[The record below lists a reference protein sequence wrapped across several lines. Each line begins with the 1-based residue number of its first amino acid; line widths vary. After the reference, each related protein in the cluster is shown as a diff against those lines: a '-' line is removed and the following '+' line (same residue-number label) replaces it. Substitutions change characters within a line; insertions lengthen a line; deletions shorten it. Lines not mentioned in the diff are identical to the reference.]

1 MQFFNIL
8 YESNFLKVLLVCVVL
23 DSIFGVLRAI
33 KEKKFNSNIG
43 IDGLIRKFGMMISV
57 IFFMLID
64 YITKFNVIGFLPE
77 ELRKII
83 NVENIGIST
92 LFLILFIIYEFLSI
106 MKNMIK
112 CKLPIPKKFQ
122 KFLETLFKKYTNEL
136 EERKSK
142 NE

>member
-1 MQFFNIL
+1 MQFFHIL
-8 YESNFLKVLLVCVVL
+8 YESSSLKVLLICVVL

-33 KEKKFNSNIG
+33 KEHKFNSNVG

-57 IFFMLID
+57 IFFIAID
-64 YITKFNVIGFLPE
+64 YITKFNVIGCIPE
-77 ELRKII
+77 EIRSFL
-83 NVENIGIST
+83 NVETIGISS

-122 KFLETLFKKYTNEL
+122 SFLERLFKKYTEEL
-136 EERKSK
+136 EERKD
-142 NE
+142 

>member
-1 MQFFNIL
+1 MQFFHIL
-8 YESNFLKVLLVCVVL
+8 YESSSLKVLLICVVL

-33 KEKKFNSNIG
+33 KEHKFNSNIG

-57 IFFMLID
+57 IFFIAID
-64 YITKFNVIGFLPE
+64 YITKFNVIGFIPE
-77 ELRKII
+77 EIRSFL
-83 NVENIGIST
+83 NVETIGISS

-122 KFLETLFKKYTNEL
+122 SFLERLFKKYTEEL
-136 EERKSK
+136 EERKD
-142 NE
+142 